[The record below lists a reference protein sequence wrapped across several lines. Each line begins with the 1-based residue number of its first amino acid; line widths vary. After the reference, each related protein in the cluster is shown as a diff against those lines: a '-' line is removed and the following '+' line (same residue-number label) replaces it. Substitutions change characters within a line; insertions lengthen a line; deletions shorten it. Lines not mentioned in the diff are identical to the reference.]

1 MAQKNFKG
9 RLRSRPQCTEFKRLR
24 NRQCEHRG
32 KPEFR
37 FDPPLTLKCNIV
49 VRNLDDAVRFM
60 VGYRKARR
68 PELLTSVLHR
78 LEGAEGEAEE
88 RDAALAFRGWVETE
102 DLMSNPTNK

>member
-1 MAQKNFKG
+1 MHGLKA
-9 RLRSRPQCTEFKRLR
+9 LEP
-24 NRQCEHRG
+24 RQREHRVM
-32 KPEFR
+32 PEFR
-37 FDPPLTLKCNIV
+37 FDPPLTLKGNTVI
-49 VRNLDDAVRFM
+49 RNLDDAVRFM